1 MTYTPRYA
9 KEQLIALARKR
20 GIYPPEDATD
30 EELKAVER
38 RLSAERGWIGLPQ
51 PATGWHTPGW
61 VREKGTATAT
71 STVIGRARASR
82 WPRGRKSFVIPR
94 SSLPFD
100 RADRRTTWAWTP
112 G

>member
-61 VREKGTATAT
+61 LREKGTGH
-71 STVIGRARASR
+71 SHFHS
-82 WPRGRKSFVIPR
+82 
-94 SSLPFD
+94 D
-100 RADRRTTWAWTP
+100 RQSA